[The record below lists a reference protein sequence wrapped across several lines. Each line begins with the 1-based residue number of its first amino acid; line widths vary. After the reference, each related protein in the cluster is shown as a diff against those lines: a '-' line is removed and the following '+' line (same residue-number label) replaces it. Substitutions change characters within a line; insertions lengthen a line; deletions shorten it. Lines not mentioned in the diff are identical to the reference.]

1 MSVLSADQFEQLYE
15 ALNSRDDARRLAAEH
30 ERGVSY
36 NALVSIYAQKYQ
48 RAMKRS
54 LPSLRARSRE
64 YHDLVVTGRA
74 IGATSATSAMPA
86 STEDNGVELLELA
99 ESLSVA
105 PCVLARLVLEVHV
118 ELHSDTLY
126 ANQVASKLVTLML
139 RQPLT
144 IRHERLRAQVEE
156 CVRFDDNY
164 SPLVEKLRHSI
175 GTEYEHLL
183 QARLRNLAVPFLT
196 EDELVASGY
205 PKTPDIKFEVPLLL
219 DGRHIVNWIESK
231 ATFGDPD
238 TMATSLA
245 DQFAGYCNRY
255 GPGLVIYW
263 FGFVEPPAQPGVV
276 RSVEFRASLPRRR
289 HWTRLHQ

>member
-1 MSVLSADQFEQLYE
+1 MSISADQFQQLYE

-36 NALVSIYAQKYQ
+36 NALVSIYAQKFS

-54 LPSLRARSRE
+54 LPAHRARSRE
-64 YHDLVVTGRA
+64 YHDRVTA
-74 IGATSATSAMPA
+74 VPVADI
-86 STEDNGVELLELA
+86 ELLELA

-118 ELHSDTLY
+118 ELHAHTLY
-126 ANQVASKLVTLML
+126 ANQVASKLVTQML
-139 RQPLT
+139 RQPAT
-144 IRHERLRAQVEE
+144 IQHAALRAQVDE

-183 QARLRNLAVPFLT
+183 QARLANLRVPFLT

-219 DGRHIVNWIESK
+219 DGRHVVNWIESK

-245 DQFAGYCNRY
+245 EQFAGYCNRY

-263 FGFVEPPAQPGVV
+263 FGFVEPPPQPGVV

-289 HWTRLHQ
+289 HWTRLRQ